1 MSNWS
6 APPVQ
11 QSTVGMGRQ
20 QQSRVGPAQIA
31 AHPDDVIRTYN
42 EMLGPFPGR
51 HRHVHTRREQ
61 RVHIV
66 EAGEGPPALFL
77 HGTNTSSLSF
87 VTLLGDLE
95 EVRAIAVDRPGR
107 GLSDPAPSVARS
119 RLRGAAVEFIDDVLT
134 ALTLDAVTLV
144 GQSGGGIWAL
154 WYAMARPERV
164 RSLVLLGSV
173 PLLPG
178 TRCPAP
184 LRLMATPGLGAL
196 LARLA
201 KPTRRSLV
209 RLLSSVGEAETIV
222 RYPELIDALVVGGN
236 DPVAVAADLAELRA
250 VIQPLGF
257 RRSMRLQPADLQAMR
272 VPTLLI
278 WGDHDPVGSVD
289 VAQVAA
295 RLIPNARLEVLPAGH
310 VPQLGHPERVA
321 ALVSGFVRSGH
332 N

>member
-6 APPVQ
+6 APLVT
-11 QSTVGMGRQ
+11 QSTVGMGTQPQPRAGQRQ
-20 QQSRVGPAQIA
+20 NATHS
-31 AHPDDVIRTYN
+31 DDVMRTYD
-42 EMLGPFPGR
+42 EMLSTFPGR
-51 HRHVHTRREQ
+51 HRQVHLRREQ
-61 RVHIV
+61 RVHVV
-66 EAGEGPPALFL
+66 EAGEGPPALLL

-87 VTLLGDLE
+87 LTLLADLE
-95 EVRAIAVDRPGR
+95 GVHGIAVDRPGR
-107 GLSDPAPSVARS
+107 GLSDPAPPVARS
-119 RLRGAAVEFIDDVLT
+119 RFRGVAIEFIDDVLT

-144 GQSGGGIWAL
+144 GQSGGGVWAL

-184 LRLMATPGLGAL
+184 LPLMATPGLGAL

-222 RYPELIDALVVGGN
+222 RYPELIDALVAGGN
-236 DPVAVAADLAELRA
+236 DPVAAAADLAELRA
-250 VIQPLGF
+250 VIQPFGF
-257 RRSMRLQPADLQAMR
+257 RRSMRFRPADLQVLS

-289 VAQVAA
+289 VAQVVAG
-295 RLIPNARLEVLPAGH
+295 LIPLAGLEVLPAGH
-310 VPQLGHPERVA
+310 VPQLGQAERVA
-321 ALVSGFVRSGH
+321 ALVSGFVCSGH
-332 N
+332 S